1 MFSEKT
7 TIQHLTNRLKSATS
21 DSDTLGLLIAEKNW
35 DNADQ
40 LDVLTNIRARY
51 EALADEVRLALALF
65 E

>member
-1 MFSEKT
+1 MFSQKT
-7 TIQHLTNRLKSATS
+7 TVQLLTNRLSSAIS

-35 DNADQ
+35 DNVDQ

-51 EALADEVRLALALF
+51 EALADELRLALALF

>member
-7 TIQHLTNRLKSATS
+7 TVQLLTERLNSATS
-21 DSDTLGLLIAEKNW
+21 DSDSLGLLIAEKSW

-40 LDVLTNIRARY
+40 LDVLTNIRVRY
-51 EALADEVRLALALF
+51 EALADELRLALALF

>member
-1 MFSEKT
+1 MFSERT
-7 TIQHLTNRLKSATS
+7 TVQLLTERLKSATS
-21 DSDTLGLLIAEKNW
+21 DSEALGLLIAEKNW

-51 EALADEVRLALALF
+51 EALADELRLALALF